1 MVRELAWVPELLSL
15 PRHLRGGTDPE
26 NPCHLPT
33 IDFKLENAMEQ
44 PRR

>member
-1 MVRELAWVPELLSL
+1 MICELARVPELFSL

-26 NPCHLPT
+26 NPYHFPA
-33 IDFKLENAMEQ
+33 IDFKLENATEQ